1 MSDSR
6 RASSRVLK
14 RMERVV
20 DSQQRIIYF
29 LLSILLALWITH
41 GLKADN
47 FTPAQTYVLFLLFF
61 SIGLWVSEAI
71 PPFAVG
77 IMIVGFLV
85 FFLGNPEVNHPESA
99 NYIRVEKFVQTW
111 SNSVIWLMLGGFFL
125 AEGMKKTGLDL
136 DVFKWSVSKFGDK
149 PSSILMGIMLAT
161 AVASMVMSNTAT
173 TAMMIAS
180 VMPLLRTMDENAP
193 FAKALL
199 LGIPSAAAIGGMG
212 TIIGSPPNAIV
223 VDAINHV
230 QSIDYEIGF
239 LEWMVF
245 GVPIALVLV
254 FIVWWFLLRKYVPS
268 LDRIDLSVFQEPA
281 VEEEVEPEHGRERN
295 IRKKIVLAV
304 LAITVL
310 LWLTGKIHEIPTAAV
325 SGLPIIILT
334 MLSII
339 SGDDVRQLPW
349 DTLMLVA
356 GGLSLGLA
364 IQETGLASY
373 FVAELQNVKLDFW
386 VLLVVFALATIIF
399 SNIMSNTATATILVP
414 VASLWGGANPLVLP
428 LVIGLCAS
436 CALFLPVSTPPNA
449 IAFSTGRL
457 QQADFRLGGLIVGV
471 IGPVLIILWVI
482 LVAGILI

>member
-85 FFLGNPEVNHPESA
+85 FFLGNPEVNHPDSA
-99 NYIRVEKFVQTW
+99 HYIRVEKFVQTW

-136 DVFKWSVSKFGDK
+136 EVFKWSVSKFGDK

-230 QSIDYEIGF
+230 HSIDFEVGF
-239 LEWMVF
+239 LEWMIF

-254 FIVWWFLLRKYVPS
+254 FITWWFLLRKYVPN
-268 LDRIDLSVFQEPA
+268 LDRIDLNIFQEPV
-281 VEEEVEPEHGRERN
+281 VEETVEPEHGRERN
-295 IRKKIVLAV
+295 IRKKIVLGV
-304 LAITVL
+304 LGVTIL

-325 SGLPIIILT
+325 SGLPIIVLT

-386 VLLVVFALATIIF
+386 VLVVVFALATIVF

-414 VASLWGGANPLVLP
+414 VASLWGGPNPLILP

-457 QQADFRLGGLIVGV
+457 QQSDFRLGGLIVGL
-471 IGPVLIILWVI
+471 IGPILIILWVI